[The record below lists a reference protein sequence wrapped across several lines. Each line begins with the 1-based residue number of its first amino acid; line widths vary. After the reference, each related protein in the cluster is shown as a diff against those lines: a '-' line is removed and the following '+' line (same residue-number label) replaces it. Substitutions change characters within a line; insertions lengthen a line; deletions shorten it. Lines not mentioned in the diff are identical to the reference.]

1 MVSKAEYVSDFAD
14 YTGESSIN
22 KKKKFP
28 ESESK
33 S

>member
-22 KKKKFP
+22 
-28 ESESK
+28 
-33 S
+33 